1 MYLSDVRFFKKTL
14 SALFLFFC
22 TQKKRNS
29 LRALANSWGI
39 SRRPIKRTFFFLNI
53 GVCAAYNNIINAAV
67 GLKYNAAAD
76 YRKPYGAGMLN

>member
-1 MYLSDVRFFKKTL
+1 M
-14 SALFLFFC
+14 
-22 TQKKRNS
+22 QKRNS

-39 SRRPIKRTFFFLNI
+39 SRSPIKRTFFFLNI

-76 YRKPYGAGMLN
+76 YRMPYGAGMLN